1 MYEVTSKNH
10 YWITNYQPA
19 QAGYWK
25 ADCKVGPKLRGCGT
39 YKSVSYEIQPTNNQ
53 EHAKNELKKYKKDQI
68 KTTKYMI

>member
-39 YKSVSYEIQPTNNQ
+39 YKSVSYEIQPTNN
-53 EHAKNELKKYKKDQI
+53 
-68 KTTKYMI
+68 